1 MVPKVLFENMEGEL
15 TDNELHYTLFE
26 HMNGS
31 SSPGVDG
38 FTANYLR
45 VFWPDM
51 KDLTR
56 DALNASIGNNLTQIL
71 NSAIFK
77 LLRKGDKNP
86 LLAESYRPIS
96 LLSIFYKLASCCI
109 TMRIKPVVEL
119 LIGKQ
124 QKAYITS
131 NNIGSCI
138 LNLVNMMN
146 YVNKRRQAA
155 LILLIDFKKA
165 FDSIDHTFIDK
176 SLKLFGFGENVRKWI
191 RTFFNK
197 RSAYIFS
204 GGHKSKQITLFQG
217 VPQGDILSPYIF
229 LLAVEVLLIKINH
242 TMNIEGI
249 RYAKSE
255 ARSETFAD
263 DTTIFIK
270 RTDSNLKNCLRYL
283 KLFAKTSGL
292 QCNIGKTK
300 VIPIGD
306 LTEKSRTRGY
316 MAPVYFLNCY

>member
-1 MVPKVLFENMEGEL
+1 
-15 TDNELHYTLFE
+15 
-26 HMNGS
+26 
-31 SSPGVDG
+31 
-38 FTANYLR
+38 
-45 VFWPDM
+45 
-51 KDLTR
+51 
-56 DALNASIGNNLTQIL
+56 
-71 NSAIFK
+71 
-77 LLRKGDKNP
+77 
-86 LLAESYRPIS
+86 
-96 LLSIFYKLASCCI
+96 
-109 TMRIKPVVEL
+109 MRIKPVVEL

-146 YVNKRRQAA
+146 HVNKKRQAA

-191 RTFFNK
+191 RTFFDK
-197 RSAYIFS
+197 RTAFILS
-204 GGHKSKQITLFQG
+204 GGHQSKLITLHQG

-255 ARSETFAD
+255 SRSETFAD

-270 RTDSNLKNCLRYL
+270 RTESNLRNCLQYL

-306 LTEKSRTRGY
+306 FTVGGVCDDQQLTWDTSFTMLGVKIDNH
-316 MAPVYFLNCY
+316 L

>member
-1 MVPKVLFENMEGEL
+1 MGIIDFLNCDNDTKPYEELKRRRDKVPKKLFENMEGKL
-15 TDNELHYTLFE
+15 TDDELHSALFE

-38 FTANYLR
+38 FTVNHLR

-56 DALNASIGNNLTQIL
+56 DALNASIGNKLTQIL
-71 NSAIFK
+71 NSAIIK
-77 LLRKGDKNP
+77 LLRKCNKNP

-138 LNLVNMMN
+138 LSLVNLISHA
-146 YVNKRRQAA
+146 NKKKEAA

-165 FDSIDHTFIDK
+165 FDSIDHTFIDQ
-176 SLKLFGFGENVRKWI
+176 SLKLFGFGENVQKWI
-191 RTFFNK
+191 STFF
-197 RSAYIFS
+197 
-204 GGHKSKQITLFQG
+204 KSMSSI
-217 VPQGDILSPYIF
+217 S
-229 LLAVEVLLIKINH
+229 
-242 TMNIEGI
+242 
-249 RYAKSE
+249 
-255 ARSETFAD
+255 
-263 DTTIFIK
+263 
-270 RTDSNLKNCLRYL
+270 
-283 KLFAKTSGL
+283 
-292 QCNIGKTK
+292 
-300 VIPIGD
+300 
-306 LTEKSRTRGY
+306 
-316 MAPVYFLNCY
+316 

>member
-1 MVPKVLFENMEGEL
+1 MLV
-15 TDNELHYTLFE
+15 
-26 HMNGS
+26 
-31 SSPGVDG
+31 
-38 FTANYLR
+38 
-45 VFWPDM
+45 
-51 KDLTR
+51 
-56 DALNASIGNNLTQIL
+56 
-71 NSAIFK
+71 
-77 LLRKGDKNP
+77 
-86 LLAESYRPIS
+86 ESYRPIS

-109 TMRIKPVVEL
+109 TKRIKPVVEL

-138 LNLVNMMN
+138 LNLVNMIN
-146 YVNKRRQAA
+146 HVNNKRKAA

-165 FDSIDHTFIDK
+165 FDSIDHRFIDH
-176 SLKLFGFGENVRKWI
+176 SLKLFGFGENVRSWI
-191 RTFFNK
+191 STFFNK
-197 RSAYIFS
+197 RTAFILS
-204 GGHKSKQITLFQG
+204 GGHPSQNITLHQG

-242 TMNIEGI
+242 SMNIEGI
-249 RYAKSE
+249 CY
-255 ARSETFAD
+255 AD

-270 RTDSNLKNCLRYL
+270 QTESNLRNCLKYL

-306 LTEKSRTRGY
+306 FTEH
-316 MAPVYFLNCY
+316 